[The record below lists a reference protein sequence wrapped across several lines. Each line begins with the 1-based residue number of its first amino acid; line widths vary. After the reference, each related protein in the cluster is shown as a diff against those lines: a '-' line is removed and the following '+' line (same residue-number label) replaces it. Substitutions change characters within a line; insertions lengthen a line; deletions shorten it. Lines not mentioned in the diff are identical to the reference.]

1 MKLGNFTG
9 IAGIPNQDIA
19 MWETMGRTGISDRT
33 QERLGAS
40 DIAVVEFRR
49 LMIDAAKRMRD
60 TGVALGRTEPHIPQ
74 AKISSYEGIVPKT
87 TDWRT
92 LGVAPEELALR
103 DGQERVA

>member
-1 MKLGNFTG
+1 MLGTGESLFGCRSIANLRINADVRAMLLMKQRRPGFCG
-9 IAGIPNQDIA
+9 I
-19 MWETMGRTGISDRT
+19 
-33 QERLGAS
+33 
-40 DIAVVEFRR
+40 RR
-49 LMIDAAKRMRD
+49 KGHARHRRVLDHD
-60 TGVALGRTEPHIPQ
+60 TFGPVLGRTEPHIPQ